1 MKTRNL
7 VRCALFSA
15 LMCVSAWITVPFG
28 AVSVT
33 MQTFTLFFM
42 LGVLGGKSGS
52 AVCLV
57 YLLLGAAGLP
67 VFSGFQGGFGA
78 LFGPTGGYLLGFL
91 AAALIYWAAT
101 ALFGT
106 AEVYRLT
113 AMLLGL
119 FACYGCGTGWMAA
132 FYIPTENTVSLGA
145 VLLQGVAPYL
155 LPDGCK
161 LALALLLT
169 KRLKHTARQS

>member
-7 VRCALFSA
+7 ARCALFSA
-15 LMCVSAWITVPFG
+15 LMCISAWIAVPFG

-42 LGVLGGKSGS
+42 LGLLGGKLGS

-78 LFGPTGGYLLGFL
+78 LLGPTGGYLIGFL
-91 AAALIYWAAT
+91 AAALMYWAVT
-101 ALFGT
+101 GALGT
-106 AEVYRLT
+106 SLPSRIAG
-113 AMLLGL
+113 MILGL
-119 FACYGCGTGWMAA
+119 LACYTLGTLWMFKAYLSSGGA
-132 FYIPTENTVSLGA
+132 INLGA
-145 VLLQGVAPYL
+145 VVLKSVVPYII
-155 LPDGCK
+155 PDACK
-161 LALALLLT
+161 LSVALLLT
-169 KRLKHTARQS
+169 KRLQQHL